1 MILGVGIQ
9 VGDGIMAG
17 EVEAGVEAGEIPIGM
32 DTTMVIGM
40 AIMMAFMVLEMAGG
54 NQIILTQD
62 REKIQ
67 HHLALIQTGKL
78 EEQLEEVEKLMKL
91 EYQERVW

>member
-1 MILGVGIQ
+1 
-9 VGDGIMAG
+9 
-17 EVEAGVEAGEIPIGM
+17 VEAGEIPIGM

-67 HHLALIQTGKL
+67 HHQALIQTDKL
-78 EEQLEEVEKLMKL
+78 EEHLEEVEKLMKP